1 MSSRPGAL
9 GSWLHGHRYGV
20 LFYTMLLSISIQ
32 PLLGVLELPRW
43 PIDILLGLSLIQAAA
58 AAATVRSRWA
68 LLGLIVAAVVVRLV
82 GRLLHW
88 NVVVL
93 DAATATWTLAAFLAA
108 ASAVRFRLRPAKVGS
123 EHLYAALSAYLL
135 VGLFFGILHYTL
147 AAQLPDAYLVLGQPA
162 APANFTQAAAIYY
175 SFVTLATLG
184 YGDIVPVHDVA
195 RAFSILEAVGGQLYL
210 AVLVARLVGP
220 VLPGLKSGE

>member
-9 GSWLHGHRYGV
+9 GSWLHAHRYGV
-20 LFYTMLLSISIQ
+20 LFYTMLLSIGSQ
-32 PLLGVLELPRW
+32 PLLGVLELPSW
-43 PIDILLGLSLIQAAA
+43 PIDILLGLSLIQAAS
-58 AAATVRSRWA
+58 AAATGRSRWV

-88 NVVVL
+88 NIVVL
-93 DAATATWTLAAFLAA
+93 DAATATWTLGAFLAA
-108 ASAVRFRLRPAKVGS
+108 ASAVRFMLRPAKVGS

-135 VGLFFGILHYTL
+135 VGLFFGILHYAI
-147 AAQLPDAYLVLGQPA
+147 AAQLPDA
-162 APANFTQAAAIYY
+162 Y

-184 YGDIVPVHDVA
+184 YGDIVPVHDVT
-195 RAFSILEAVGGQLYL
+195 RGLSILEAVGGQLYL

>member
-9 GSWLHGHRYGV
+9 GSWLHAHRYGV
-20 LFYTMLLSISIQ
+20 LFYTMLLSIGIQ
-32 PLLGVLELPRW
+32 PLLGVLELPSW

-93 DAATATWTLAAFLAA
+93 DAATAAWTLAALLAA
-108 ASAVRFRLRPAKVGS
+108 ASAVRFMLRPARVGS
-123 EHLYAALSAYLL
+123 ETLYAALSAYLL

-162 APANFTQAAAIYY
+162 APANFPQAAAIYY

-184 YGDIVPVHDVA
+184 YGDIVPVNDVT
-195 RAFSILEAVGGQLYL
+195 RGLSILEAVGGQLYL

>member
-1 MSSRPGAL
+1 MGRRPGL
-9 GSWLHGHRYGV
+9 PGPWLHDHRYGV
-20 LFYTMLLSISIQ
+20 LFYTMLLAIGIQ
-32 PLLGVLELPRW
+32 PVLAVLDLPSW
-43 PIDILLGLSLIQAAA
+43 PIDLLLGLSLIQAASA
-58 AAATVRSRWA
+58 VATGRSRRV

-93 DAATATWTLAAFLAA
+93 DAAAAAWTLAAMLAA
-108 ASAVRFRLRPAKVGS
+108 ASAVRFMLRPAKVGS

-184 YGDIVPVHDVA
+184 YGDIVPVHDAA

>member
-1 MSSRPGAL
+1 
-9 GSWLHGHRYGV
+9 
-20 LFYTMLLSISIQ
+20 MLVAIGIQ
-32 PLLGVLELPRW
+32 PLLGVLNLPNW
-43 PIDILLGLSLIQAAA
+43 PIDILLGLSLIQAAS
-58 AAATVRSRWA
+58 AAATGRSRWV
-68 LLGLIVAAVVVRLV
+68 LLGLIVAAVAVRLV

-93 DAATATWTLAAFLAA
+93 DAAAAAWTLAAMLAA
-108 ASAVRFRLRPAKVGS
+108 ASAVRYMLRPAKVGS

-147 AAQLPDAYLVLGQPA
+147 AAQLPGAYLVLGQPA

-184 YGDIVPVHDVA
+184 YGDIVPVSDVT
-195 RAFSILEAVGGQLYL
+195 RGLSILEAVGGQLYL